1 MSLVSKPT
9 LAKPDRTTAAV
20 AAGLAPRPPAPLD
33 LQAMLSYYLLRDL
46 EEAVDRTDRALS
58 EPGAPPLDEPA
69 ATQRRQLARQ
79 LVIGAWLNRNNP
91 RWDPLVPESHAP
103 DPSDPLVAVL
113 AAVANG
119 EATPLAAAPEKA
131 ASVAPRP
138 VVRRA
143 AGEPTWP

>member
-1 MSLVSKPT
+1 MSVLSKPMP
-9 LAKPDRTTAAV
+9 AKPDRAVPLAA
-20 AAGLAPRPPAPLD
+20 ASLAPRPPAALD

-46 EEAVDRTDRALS
+46 EAAVDRTDLALS

-69 ATQRRQLARQ
+69 AAQRRQLARQ

-119 EATPLAAAPEKA
+119 AAEPLAQAPA
-131 ASVAPRP
+131 TAMPPAGPA
-138 VVRRA
+138 RRA
-143 AGEPTWP
+143 LAEPTWP